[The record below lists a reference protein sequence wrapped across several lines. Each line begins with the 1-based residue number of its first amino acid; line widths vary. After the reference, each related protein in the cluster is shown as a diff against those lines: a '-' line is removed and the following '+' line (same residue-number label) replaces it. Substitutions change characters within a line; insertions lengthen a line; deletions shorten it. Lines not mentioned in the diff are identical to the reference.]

1 MRMARA
7 GRIGVGHTRHRASV
21 ETGRRALLA
30 APALLAAGTTAAADW
45 APRQPIR
52 ILVGFAAG
60 GTADQV
66 ARIAGEAI
74 GRRTGHTAIVEIRS
88 GALGFIA
95 LQALARA
102 VPDGHTV
109 GICIMGSMAVAP
121 VVPGSQI
128 PLDIDRELLPVCNLA
143 GTPMALIARP
153 DAPFRTTAELV
164 AYAKARPGV
173 VTYAST
179 GNGSTNQ
186 LAALHFAVEAG
197 LSLVHVSYRGGAPAA
212 LDVAGGRVDTMF
224 ANIAEVAPMIQAGQ
238 VRALGLAATRPSP
251 LVPDVALLTRDLPA
265 LDINNWFGLA
275 APAALPAEIAD
286 ALARLF
292 MGAMADPTTAPLLAG
307 RGMEA
312 IPEDA
317 AAFAARIRRD
327 RERWARV
334 VAAGNI
340 RAD

>member
-1 MRMARA
+1 MK
-7 GRIGVGHTRHRASV
+7 
-21 ETGRRALLA
+21 RRTILAAPFLLA
-30 APALLAAGTTAAADW
+30 AASARADW
-45 APRQPIR
+45 VPRQPIR

-66 ARIAGEAI
+66 ARIAAEAI
-74 GRRTGHTAIVEIRS
+74 QRRTGHTVVVEIRS

-95 LQALARA
+95 LQALARS

-121 VVPGSQI
+121 VVPGSLI
-128 PLDIDRELLPVCNLA
+128 PLDLDKELLPVCNLA
-143 GTPMALIARP
+143 GTPMALVVRP
-153 DAPFRTTAELV
+153 DAPFRTVPELV
-164 AYAKARPGV
+164 SYAKARPGV

-186 LAALHFAVEAG
+186 LAAEHFAAEAG
-197 LSLVHVSYRGGAPAA
+197 LKLVHVAYRGGAPAA
-212 LDVAGGRVDTMF
+212 LDLAGGRVDMMF
-224 ANIAEVAPMIQAGQ
+224 ANIAEVAPQIREGQ
-238 VRALGLAATRPSP
+238 IHALALAATRPSP
-251 LVPDVALLTRDLPA
+251 LLPDLPLLTRELPA
-265 LDINNWFGLA
+265 LDISNWFGLA
-275 APAALPAEIAD
+275 APAGLPAEIAQ
-286 ALARLF
+286 ALAAMF
-292 MGAMADPTTAPLLAG
+292 IGAMTDPATTPILAG

-317 AAFAARIRRD
+317 AGFAAHIRRD

>member
-7 GRIGVGHTRHRASV
+7 GRIGVPPVRRRASV

-30 APALLAAGTTAAADW
+30 APALLAAGPAAADW
-45 APRQPIR
+45 TPRQPIR

-74 GRRTGHTAIVEIRS
+74 GRRTGHTAVVEIRS

-128 PLDIDRELLPVCNLA
+128 PLDLDRELLPVCNLA

-197 LSLVHVSYRGGAPAA
+197 LSLVHVSYHGGAPAA

-251 LVPDVALLTRDLPA
+251 LVPDVPLLTRDLPA

-275 APAALPAEIAD
+275 APAGLPAEIAD

-292 MGAMADPTTAPLLAG
+292 TGAMADPATAPLLAG
-307 RGMEA
+307 RGMEPV
-312 IPEDA
+312 PEDA
-317 AAFAARIRRD
+317 AAFAAHIRRD

>member
-7 GRIGVGHTRHRASV
+7 DRIEVPRARRRRAPVGA
-21 ETGRRALLA
+21 GRRALLA
-30 APALLAAGTTAAADW
+30 APALLAAGAAAADW
-45 APRQPIR
+45 RPGQPIR

-66 ARIAGEAI
+66 ARIAAEAI
-74 GRRTGHTAIVEIRS
+74 GRRAGHTVVVEVRS

-128 PLDIDRELLPVCNLA
+128 PLDLDRELLPVCNLA

-164 AYAKARPGV
+164 AHAKARPGV

-251 LVPDVALLTRDLPA
+251 LVPDVPLLTRDLPA
-265 LDINNWFGLA
+265 LDISNWFGLA
-275 APAALPAEIAD
+275 APAGLPAEIAD

-317 AAFAARIRRD
+317 AAFAVHIHRD

-340 RAD
+340 RAN